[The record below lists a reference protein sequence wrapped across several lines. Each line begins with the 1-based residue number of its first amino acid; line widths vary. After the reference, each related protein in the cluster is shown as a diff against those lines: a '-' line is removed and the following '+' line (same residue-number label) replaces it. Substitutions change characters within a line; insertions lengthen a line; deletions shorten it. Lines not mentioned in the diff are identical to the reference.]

1 MRLPIVDAS
10 SPVPAGVPDV
20 VRALA
25 YRPELFGE
33 AFSNAIDALLRG
45 PSSWSVGERGG
56 REEVSAVAEGG
67 PGRGE
72 AHAAPPGRRISMA
85 SG

>member
-1 MRLPIVDAS
+1 MRLPIVDAK

-45 PSSWSVGERGG
+45 PSDWSIGER
-56 REEVSAVAEGG
+56 ELFAAFVSRQNKC
-67 PGRGE
+67 PF
-72 AHAAPPGRRISMA
+72 
-85 SG
+85 